1 MVLLEEQHM
10 ASAPRPV
17 GELAGAADHFEQEL
31 ARYERLAAE
40 LARTTV
46 HSEKSLGRKRRLLE
60 EFSESEAE
68 LGARLQALLAA
79 IHGARERQQRGMETA
94 LAAATELRERAAL
107 FSELMAK
114 VAALGER
121 ARNASQPAGPLLSQA
136 DDGEAGGSG
145 REQDKMGAEV
155 LAPLDH
161 VSEQIHGVLLDAD
174 AIALSASEQ
183 NWPEV
188 ARDVKSLRQ
197 QLSSMHAKVTK
208 LRADVAR
215 RTLS

>member
-1 MVLLEEQHM
+1 M

-17 GELAGAADHFEQEL
+17 GALAGAADHFEQEL
-31 ARYERLAAE
+31 ARYERLSAE

-60 EFSESEAE
+60 EFSESETE
-68 LGARLQALLAA
+68 LGARLQGLLAA
-79 IHGARERQQRGMETA
+79 MNGARERQQRGMEVA
-94 LAAATELRERAAL
+94 LTAATELRERAAL

-121 ARNASQPAGPLLSQA
+121 ARGASQPAGPLLAQA
-136 DDGEAGGSG
+136 DGKAS
-145 REQDKMGAEV
+145 AEV
-155 LAPLDH
+155 LAPLDQ
-161 VSEQIHGVLLDAD
+161 VSEQIHSVLLDAD
-174 AIALSASEQ
+174 AIALTASEQ

-188 ARDVKSLRQ
+188 VRDVKSLRQ
-197 QLSSMHAKVTK
+197 QLSSMHAKVTG
-208 LRADVAR
+208 LRADVAK